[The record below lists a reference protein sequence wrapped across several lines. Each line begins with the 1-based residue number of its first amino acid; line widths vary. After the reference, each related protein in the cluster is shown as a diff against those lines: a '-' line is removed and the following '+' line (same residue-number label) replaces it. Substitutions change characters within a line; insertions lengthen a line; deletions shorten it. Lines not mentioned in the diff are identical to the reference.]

1 VSAENLPPTAP
12 RRALLSNETA
22 SSALL
27 LAAAAMALVWANS
40 PWRATYEALFGTPI
54 GVRAGR
60 LAFERDLRFWINDGL
75 MAIFFFSVGLE
86 IKRELRGGQLG
97 TVRRAALPVLAAL
110 GGMVVP
116 AALYLAINAGTS
128 AARGWG
134 IPMATD
140 VAFAVGVL
148 ALLGRRVPPPLR
160 LTLLALAV
168 IDDLG
173 AVLVIAFVFSSG
185 LGLPAL
191 AVGGCGLV
199 AIQVLKRLGARS
211 PWAYLPP
218 AIVTWAGAYVGGVHP
233 ALAGVAVG
241 LMTPAGPLGRLEPAL
256 QPAVNLVIMP
266 IFALANAGVALGAID
281 LHTGDGARL
290 FLGVTLG
297 LVLGKPIG
305 IFGLAWLAVRLRLA
319 RLPDGTSWS
328 GVLVVGVIA
337 GTGFT
342 MSLFMSALA
351 LDPGPS
357 LATARLAIL
366 AASGVAALA
375 GIAVG
380 RLTLPA
386 QRIGFASARDTT
398 P

>member
-1 VSAENLPPTAP
+1 MSAENLPPTAP

>member
-1 VSAENLPPTAP
+1 MSAENPRPIAP

-27 LAAAAMALVWANS
+27 LAAAALALVWANS

-148 ALLGRRVPPPLR
+148 ALLGRRVPPALR
-160 LTLLALAV
+160 LTLLALAI

-241 LMTPAGPLGRLEPAL
+241 LMTPAEPLGRLEPAL

-328 GVLVVGVIA
+328 GVLVLGVIA